1 MASDKELIESWKK
14 KRDYM
19 AYQQLKRRHKN
30 MVYKMVNRYKAANIP
45 QTALEAKAWTLFD
58 DAVQKYKPTKGAKFS
73 TYLNYQ
79 LRKLDRYTKKYQ
91 NVARIP
97 EALAS
102 KIGDYDRASNKLTK
116 KLNRQPTH
124 GEMANALDM
133 PVKHVKQLHKSRRGD
148 LYEGKF
154 EDTDMIE
161 EMSLKT
167 DWLLRELRD
176 ELSPQEKK
184 VYDYLIGHNKKKV
197 TSKKKLARKLGM
209 SPGRVSQI
217 TRSIATKIQPH
228 LHKRL

>member
-1 MASDKELIESWKK
+1 MASDAELIQRWKT

-30 MVYKMVNRYKAANIP
+30 MVYKTVHRYSAANVP
-45 QTALEAKAWTLFD
+45 KQALEAEAWKLFD
-58 DAVQKYKPTKGAKFS
+58 DAVKNYKPNKGAKFS

-102 KIGDYDRASNKLTK
+102 RIGDYDRASQQLTTN
-116 KLNRQPTH
+116 LGRQPTH
-124 GEMANALDM
+124 GELADQLEM
-133 PVKHVKQLHKSRRGD
+133 PVRHVRQLHKSRRGD

-154 EDTDMIE
+154 EAGVDIIE
-161 EMSLKT
+161 TQEKT
-167 DWLLRELRD
+167 DWLLKEVRD
-176 ELSPQEKK
+176 ELTPQERR
-184 VYDYLIGHNKKKV
+184 VYDYLIGYRKKKITNKKE
-197 TSKKKLARKLGM
+197 LAKKLGM

-217 TRSIATKIQPH
+217 TRSIAMKIQPH
-228 LHKRL
+228 LRRRL